1 MTTITDYLQDS
12 APREVLER
20 IKRLEAVEKKQAQV
34 KHRECVDNASQKPA
48 TWLIQFDAFGPG
60 RWYDAITEPT
70 FFQGSGYDLANAQW
84 DLRLNI
90 APGVSLQQARELTR
104 GIAEGLDNMDP
115 AEFER
120 LSLPEFGER
129 LEAPDY
135 RYPDEVPF

>member
-1 MTTITDYLQDS
+1 MTNITDYLKEE
-12 APREVLER
+12 APQEVQER
-20 IKRLEAVEKKQAQV
+20 IKRLEAIERMQAQV
-34 KHRECVDNASQKPA
+34 KRRECEEAASNKDA
-48 TWLIQFDAFGPG
+48 TWLVQFDAFRP
-60 RWYDAITEPT
+60 YQVFADISEPSYY
-70 FFQGSGYDLANAQW
+70 QGSGYELANAPW

-90 APGVSLQQARELTR
+90 APGVSLLEARELAR

-135 RYPDEVPF
+135 RHPDEVPF